1 MEISKDNNKNF
12 FIPMNK
18 DNLINI
24 DLKKMI
30 IVVDP
35 ILGLLD

>member
-1 MEISKDNNKNF
+1 MEISKGNNINF

-24 DLKKMI
+24 DLQKMI
-30 IVVDP
+30 IVVNP